1 MLAISPNDVLP
12 HSAGNPDSLFSQVA
26 DHIAL
31 AIVSGQVP
39 AGELIPNETTIGGN
53 LSVSRSVYREAVK
66 FLSGKGLFEA
76 RPKSGTRAAPSTH
89 WNLLDPDVL
98 RWSFATGA
106 NEKFIHDLY
115 ELRVF
120 VEPNVARFAAQRRTD
135 EQAQQLRR
143 SYEGMA
149 ATEPCSAAN
158 IRHDLD
164 FHETLIDS
172 CGNYALMC
180 LKGVVTTTL
189 MWALRMQTGKTM
201 AEYATSLADH
211 RRLCEAIENRDSERA
226 QAVMSVI
233 VHHAL
238 LETLTIYRERR
249 SRPSLRTAAE

>member
-1 MLAISPNDVLP
+1 MLAILPNDVLP
-12 HSAGNPDSLFSQVA
+12 HSTGNPDSLFSQVA
-26 DHIAL
+26 DHIAI

-66 FLSGKGLFEA
+66 FLSGKGLIEA
-76 RPKSGTRAAPSTH
+76 RPKSGTRAAPSSH

-120 VEPNVARFAAQRRTD
+120 IEPNVARFAAHRRTD
-135 EQAQQLRR
+135 DQARQLRR
-143 SYEGMA
+143 CYEGMA
-149 ATEPCSAAN
+149 NTEPCSPAN

-172 CGNYALMC
+172 CGNQALMC

-189 MWALRMQTGKTM
+189 MWALRLQSGKSM
-201 AEYATSLADH
+201 ADYAAPLADH
-211 RRLCEAIENRDSERA
+211 QRLCEAVEKRDGERA

-233 VHHAL
+233 VHDAL
-238 LETLTIYRERR
+238 LETLTFYRERK
-249 SRPSLRTAAE
+249 SKVSFRTAAE